1 MNVSNFHRLVDGK
14 KGVRRKPGKT
24 TGKPMMIDG
33 ITKTSRPLYFLPKGH
48 YWNGY
53 FLNGNIIIINHNNV
67 LLDIIM
73 DIIMV

>member
-1 MNVSNFHRLVDGK
+1 LVGWLIEGFEETPEKQQVSI
-14 KGVRRKPGKT
+14 
-24 TGKPMMIDG
+24 MIDG